1 MGNFLELL
9 CAFINVMKG
18 LAKIMGEGM
27 RRAEKIH
34 CYLEYKSNILAFPFP
49 GYEICR
55 LQKEIRVGVKRQRR
69 IYNQHKAKIFIV
81 TCRVPALSKQTQHSF
96 SRTHS
101 PCRNRPHSTYCLH
114 EPRRRST

>member
-9 CAFINVMKG
+9 CVFINVMKG
-18 LAKIMGEGM
+18 QAKMTGEGM

-55 LQKEIRVGVKRQRR
+55 LQKEIRVGVKT
-69 IYNQHKAKIFIV
+69 AKKNI
-81 TCRVPALSKQTQHSF
+81 
-96 SRTHS
+96 
-101 PCRNRPHSTYCLH
+101 
-114 EPRRRST
+114 